1 MCSTSNHLCPA
12 ALQLTLV
19 NHSASRNI
27 PKAMAAQ
34 YIIGFITSLLYLVAI
49 FYAVQDLPTALASV
63 PSFPLA
69 GIYLQATG
77 STAGAIGLLLVA
89 LLPSFITCIGCYI
102 TAGRTLWTLSR
113 DNATP
118 FSHTL
123 RVLHPQFRNPFNATL
138 TCGVACTVMGCIYVA
153 STTAFNAFIG
163 SYVILSTL
171 SYLAAVLPHLLSG
184 RKNVQPGWFWMRGAA
199 GIAAH
204 GVVCLYI
211 VAFIVIFSFPF
222 AMPVDAVSMNYAC
235 LITGGLSVFI
245 SFFWFWRRGEY
256 VGPGAVS
263 AAEVSTN

>member
-1 MCSTSNHLCPA
+1 
-12 ALQLTLV
+12 
-19 NHSASRNI
+19 
-27 PKAMAAQ
+27 MAAQ